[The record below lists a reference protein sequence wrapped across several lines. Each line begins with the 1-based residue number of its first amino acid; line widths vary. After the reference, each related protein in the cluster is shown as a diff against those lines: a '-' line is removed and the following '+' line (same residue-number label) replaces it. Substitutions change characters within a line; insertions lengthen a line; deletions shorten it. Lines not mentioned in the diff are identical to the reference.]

1 MASKYNNNLDV
12 STSTK
17 PSPRIQNATDI
28 QFWGIKNAADAKACY
43 ERLMLPAD
51 GGQFSF
57 RKVNPAKNI
66 LAASTGTTGAMLKVT
81 VANDK
86 IDDFMKTGLQSIMN
100 ALIVSKNYDFDRIK
114 NIEHFI
120 FDANPSKKELQ
131 DIANQS
137 DADILTMWTNYMNN
151 LEDPETRAQLQ
162 LYAKIYGN
170 TTYGHALSLQNVM
183 AIRAQQANHTETPT
197 FVLGKTKWKQYF
209 NRAIKRGAKPYS
221 LTMYLPK
228 WKPKDADVEKL
239 IPDVQK
245 ELGHDGTPFNE
256 LGSSVRDKIRMEAE
270 RRASANIPKEK
281 MVYAGYDVSDT
292 ILVNTNEPDPL
303 TSKPGIKGNVIYI
316 LNALAEELENQKN
329 AENGNVIDP
338 ESNEAMLNRTQK
350 ALDAVIA
357 YCDNLGITIPQ
368 PSGNAEND
376 LTEAL
381 LAYYKTQATKK
392 ANVLT
397 DKYINQYAED
407 ATMFTYLLTNIG
419 LNQLNRFHHSLTY
432 TEKEVAA
439 LEPMMTK
446 IASVIGNAIVQEG
459 IGDTI
464 HNKLMGI
471 FQKLGIKVVPEN
483 EATPTNTDKPIE
495 TVVEAK
501 QRFYNMYNRIKK

>member
-1 MASKYNNNLDV
+1 MASKFNPHLEIT
-12 STSTK
+12 TSTK
-17 PSPRIQNATDI
+17 PNPRIQNATDI
-28 QFWGIKNAADAKACY
+28 EFWGFKSTADTKACY
-43 ERLMLPAD
+43 ERLVLPAD

-57 RKVNPAKNI
+57 RKVNPAKNV
-66 LAASTGTTGAMLKVT
+66 LATTVGANGKMLKVT

-100 ALIVSKNYDFDRIK
+100 ALIVSKNYDFDKIK

-120 FDANPSKKELQ
+120 FEEKPSAKEMQ

-137 DADILTMWTNYMNN
+137 DADILTMWTDYMNN

-183 AIRAQQANHTETPT
+183 AIRAQQAKHAEKPT
-197 FVLGKTKWKQYF
+197 FVLGKTKWKEYF
-209 NRAIKRGAKPYS
+209 NRAVKRGAKPYA

-228 WKPKDADVEKL
+228 WKPKPADVDKH
-239 IPDVQK
+239 IPEVQK
-245 ELGHDGTPFNE
+245 DLGHDGTPFNE
-256 LGSSVRDKIRMEAE
+256 LGSSVRDKIKMEAE
-270 RRASANIPKEK
+270 RRASAAIPKEK
-281 MVYAGYDVSDT
+281 KVYAGYDVSDT
-292 ILVNTNEPDPL
+292 ILVNSNEPDPL
-303 TSKPGIKGNVIYI
+303 TAKPGIKGNVIYT
-316 LNALAEELENQKN
+316 LNALAEELENKKN
-329 AENGNVIDP
+329 EESGNVIDP
-338 ESNEAMLNRTQK
+338 ESNEAMKSRTQK
-350 ALDAVIA
+350 ALDAVVA
-357 YCDNLGITIPQ
+357 YCDNLGITVPQ
-368 PSGNAEND
+368 PDGDPESS
-376 LTEAL
+376 LTEVL
-381 LAYYKTQATKK
+381 LAYYRALATKK

-459 IGDTI
+459 IGDSI

-471 FQKLGIKVVPEN
+471 FNKLGIKIVPDA
-483 EATPTNTDKPIE
+483 EAKPTNTNKPVE
-495 TVVEAK
+495 NVVEAT
-501 QRFYNMYNRIKK
+501 QRFYNMFNRIK

>member
-1 MASKYNNNLDV
+1 
-12 STSTK
+12 
-17 PSPRIQNATDI
+17 
-28 QFWGIKNAADAKACY
+28 
-43 ERLMLPAD
+43 
-51 GGQFSF
+51 
-57 RKVNPAKNI
+57 
-66 LAASTGTTGAMLKVT
+66 
-81 VANDK
+81 
-86 IDDFMKTGLQSIMN
+86 
-100 ALIVSKNYDFDRIK
+100 
-114 NIEHFI
+114 
-120 FDANPSKKELQ
+120 
-131 DIANQS
+131 
-137 DADILTMWTNYMNN
+137 
-151 LEDPETRAQLQ
+151 
-162 LYAKIYGN
+162 
-170 TTYGHALSLQNVM
+170 M

-221 LTMYLPK
+221 LTMYLPR

-292 ILVNTNEPDPL
+292 ILVNSNEPDPL

-316 LNALAEELENQKN
+316 LNALAEELENKKN
-329 AENGNVIDP
+329 EENGNVIDP
-338 ESNEAMLNRTQK
+338 ESHEAMKNRTQK
-350 ALDAVIA
+350 ALDAVIV

-381 LAYYKTQATKK
+381 LAYYKTLATKK

-459 IGDTI
+459 IGDSI

-471 FQKLGIKVVPEN
+471 FQKLGIKIVPET
-483 EATPTNTDKPIE
+483 EATPTNTNKPIE

-501 QRFYNMYNRIKK
+501 QRFYNIFNRIKK

>member
-1 MASKYNNNLDV
+1 MASKYNQHLEV
-12 STSTK
+12 TTSTK
-17 PSPRIQNATDI
+17 PNPRIPNATDI
-28 QFWGIKNAADAKACY
+28 EFWGFKNPADAKACY

-57 RKVNPAKNI
+57 RKINPGKNI
-66 LAASTGTTGAMLKVT
+66 LASTVGANGRMLKVT

-100 ALIVSKNYDFDRIK
+100 ALIATRNYDFDKVK

-120 FDANPSKKELQ
+120 FDSNPSKKELQ

-183 AIRAQQANHTETPT
+183 AIRAQQAKHAEIPT

-292 ILVNTNEPDPL
+292 ILVNSNEPDPL
-303 TSKPGIKGNVIYI
+303 TSKPGIK
-316 LNALAEELENQKN
+316 E
-329 AENGNVIDP
+329 
-338 ESNEAMLNRTQK
+338 
-350 ALDAVIA
+350 
-357 YCDNLGITIPQ
+357 
-368 PSGNAEND
+368 
-376 LTEAL
+376 
-381 LAYYKTQATKK
+381 
-392 ANVLT
+392 
-397 DKYINQYAED
+397 
-407 ATMFTYLLTNIG
+407 
-419 LNQLNRFHHSLTY
+419 
-432 TEKEVAA
+432 
-439 LEPMMTK
+439 
-446 IASVIGNAIVQEG
+446 
-459 IGDTI
+459 
-464 HNKLMGI
+464 
-471 FQKLGIKVVPEN
+471 
-483 EATPTNTDKPIE
+483 
-495 TVVEAK
+495 
-501 QRFYNMYNRIKK
+501 